1 MMNTNHWL
9 HKRNVL
15 NGSKTF
21 GGDQIL
27 FRYGFRLVELLRD
40 RYMLLE
46 RLCHLCAHGCVRLRR
61 VRSFRRLECV
71 ECVWTLTDLTAMPP
85 TRLNFMT
92 NLPAT

>member
-21 GGDQIL
+21 LGAIKSIL

-46 RLCHLCAHGCVRLRR
+46 RLCHLCAHGCVRLRKAIFPKVGVRGVR
-61 VRSFRRLECV
+61 VDAHGS
-71 ECVWTLTDLTAMPP
+71 DHHAAHTAEF
-85 TRLNFMT
+85 L
-92 NLPAT
+92 